1 MIFFESIRALIIF
14 TLTFI
19 IALILTTF
27 FLKIIK
33 NINLKKVNIRD
44 EKSAPIFYQYHKEKK
59 NTPTMAGI
67 IIWGSVLILSF
78 FFFLFHYLF
87 DGFFSYFNFLNR
99 AETYLPLFFMLF
111 AAILGLIDDI
121 FGILK
126 IGPHG
131 GGLKIKHKL
140 ILYIII
146 ALFGAWWFYFKLGF
160 NSIYLP
166 FFGEIYLGYF
176 YILYFIFILLGTTFA
191 FNETDGLD
199 GLSSGVALF
208 AFGSFLI
215 IAFILKKY
223 DLAMMLASL
232 LGALLAFLWFNIYP
246 ARFFMGDT
254 GSMSLGVTLAIVSL
268 LTNTSLLLV
277 FFAFIPLIETLSVII
292 QLLSKKI
299 RKKKIFYSTPIHHHF
314 QALNWPESQI
324 TMRFWIISAVFSA
337 FGLIIFLIDKFA

>member
-14 TLTFI
+14 TFTFI
-19 IALILTTF
+19 IALILTVI
-27 FLKIIK
+27 FLKIIRK
-33 NINLKKVNIRD
+33 VNLNKVNIRD
-44 EKSAPIFYQYHKEKK
+44 EKIAPIFYQFHKDKK

-67 IIWGSVLILSF
+67 IIWGSVLIVSLF
-78 FFFLFHYLF
+78 FFIFNHLL
-87 DGFFSYFNFLNR
+87 DGFFSYFNFLTR

-111 AAILGLIDDI
+111 AAILGSVDDI

-126 IGPHG
+126 IGPYG

-140 ILYIII
+140 IAYTII

-166 FFGEIYLGYF
+166 FFGEIHLGYF
-176 YILYFIFILLGTTFA
+176 YILYFMLILIGTTFA

-199 GLSSGVALF
+199 GLLSGISLF
-208 AFGSFLI
+208 AFGSFLV
-215 IAFILKKY
+215 IAFVLQKY

-246 ARFFMGDT
+246 AKFFMGDT
-254 GSMSLGVTLAIVSL
+254 GSMSLGVTLAIISL
-268 LTNTSLLLV
+268 LTNSSILLI
-277 FFAFIPLIETLSVII
+277 FFAFIPLVETLSVII
-292 QLLSKKI
+292 QTLSKKI